1 MWLLT
6 WMLSMGCVTKIVD
19 RVTVDRIVGEGQTVG
34 DTQMPCALGESLNH
48 VLMATQGKR
57 TPNLGLLISNGTS
70 GICAQSKAWE
80 ERLRAE
86 RAKVQR
92 PLTDS
97 YRVAEIKDA
106 QIASKRWDRQTAR
119 RFYAAFTYAESG
131 FGAVDTPCPKIEER
145 DESAYLV
152 ALISGTFA
160 VLHDKQS
167 DGTVGVP
174 LDLLP
179 KIARAST
186 CLDNEKWWHVPQALR
201 GGIWATIPGSGP
213 DDVEPWELLEQAAK
227 AGSESGVRVAYA
239 VGALL
244 ANNAGETERMRQ
256 FLIGHGDS
264 VTNTPRNQEF
274 AFFDQYAYEVSL
286 HQSDLFWV
294 GLKGH
299 RTPELGDL
307 PVLIQDTLSTEGEDP
322 FDDDFEDDQSED
334 PFDEE

>member
-6 WMLSMGCVTKIVD
+6 WTLSMGCLTKMVD
-19 RVTVDRIVGEGQTVG
+19 RVTVDRIVGEGQTIA

-86 RAKVQR
+86 RTKVQR
-92 PLTDS
+92 PLTDP

-106 QIASKRWDRQTAR
+106 QIAAKRWDRQTAR
-119 RFYAAFTYAESG
+119 RFYAAFTYAEAG
-131 FGAVDTPCPKIEER
+131 FGSVDTPCPTIEAR

-152 ALISGTFA
+152 ALIAGTFA

-213 DDVEPWELLEQAAK
+213 DDVEPWALLEQAAK
-227 AGSESGVRVAYA
+227 EGSESGVRVAYA

-244 ANNAGETERMRQ
+244 ANNAGETDRMRQ

-264 VTNTPRNQEF
+264 VNQTPRNQGF

-286 HQSDLFWV
+286 HQSDLLWIAET
-294 GLKGH
+294 GH
-299 RTPELGDL
+299 RTPILGGL
-307 PVLIQDTLSTEGEDP
+307 PMSIQETPSIDGEDP
-322 FDDDFEDDQSED
+322 FGDDVEAEPSED
-334 PFDEE
+334 PFGEE

>member
-1 MWLLT
+1 MLLLT
-6 WMLSMGCVTKIVD
+6 WMLSIGCVTKIVD
-19 RVTVDRIVGEGQTVG
+19 RVTVDRIVGQGQSIG

-48 VLMATQGKR
+48 VLMATKGKK
-57 TPNLGLLISNGTS
+57 TPDLGLLVSNGTS

-92 PLTDS
+92 PLNDA

-106 QIASKRWDRQTAR
+106 QIAAKRWDRQTAR
-119 RFYAAFTYAESG
+119 RFYTAFMHAEAA
-131 FGAVDTPCPKIEER
+131 FGAVDTPCPELDER
-145 DESAYLV
+145 DEVAYLV

-186 CLDNEKWWHVPQALR
+186 CLDNEQWWGVPQALR

-213 DDVEPWELLEQAAK
+213 DDVEPWGLLESAAQAGAK
-227 AGSESGVRVAYA
+227 SGVRVAYA
-239 VGALL
+239 IGALL
-244 ANNAGETERMRQ
+244 ANNAGDTARMKN
-256 FLIGHGDS
+256 FLAGYGESLEKD
-264 VTNTPRNQEF
+264 PRNEAF
-274 AFFDQYAYEVSL
+274 AFFDQYAYEVAQ
-286 HQSDLFWV
+286 HQSDLLWIAE
-294 GLKGH
+294 KGH
-299 RTPELGDL
+299 RTPELGML
-307 PVLIQDTLSTEGEDP
+307 PMLETVIPDESEEDP
-322 FDDDFEDDQSED
+322 FGSED
-334 PFDEE
+334 PFGAE